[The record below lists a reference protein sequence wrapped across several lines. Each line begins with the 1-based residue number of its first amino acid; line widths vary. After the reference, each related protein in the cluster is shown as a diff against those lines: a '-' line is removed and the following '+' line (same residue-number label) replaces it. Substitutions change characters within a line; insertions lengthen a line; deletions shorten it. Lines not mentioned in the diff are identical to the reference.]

1 MFNINPIQI
10 AMTAVGGPLG
20 GVLGSI
26 MGQMTGGGD
35 PGQLLQSVMKAF
47 DGIFKGGSGAKG
59 QMPTPFAPQPL
70 PFSSG
75 PGGVAITIQSPLNAL
90 QQGVPAGIEQLSKM
104 MGDIL
109 GKLQGLTGNSA
120 GIGSLAGATAG
131 AGALSAFGGAS
142 GSGASSPASSGGSA
156 SAPASTGNSGGWGNI
171 DSMMS
176 QAESLMNS
184 DKPSDQLKAQ
194 QLMQKAQRMFEM
206 ISKMMEQR
214 SQMMSKAIQAIK

>member
-26 MGQMTGGGD
+26 MGQLTGGGN
-35 PGQLLQSVMKAF
+35 PAELLGSVMKAF
-47 DGIFKGGSGAKG
+47 EGIFKSGGNGAKG
-59 QMPTPFAPQPL
+59 GQLAQPFPAQPL

-75 PGGVAITIQSPLNAL
+75 PGGVTITIQSPLNAL
-90 QQGVPAGIEQLSKM
+90 QQGQAAPTDMQQISKLLGDLLS
-104 MGDIL
+104 
-109 GKLQGLTGNSA
+109 KLQGVAGGGAASAAVGAAGLSA
-120 GIGSLAGATAG
+120 GSAVGSAVG
-131 AGALSAFGGAS
+131 SAAS
-142 GSGASSPASSGGSA
+142 ASSGGGSA
-156 SAPASTGNSGGWGNI
+156 APASTGNSGGWGNI

>member
-26 MGQMTGGGD
+26 MGQMTGGGN
-35 PGQLLQSVMKAF
+35 PAQLLGSVMKAF
-47 DGIFKGGSGAKG
+47 EGIFKSGGGGKS
-59 QMPTPFAPQPL
+59 QMQTPFPPQPL

-75 PGGVAITIQSPLNAL
+75 PGGVTITIQSPLNAL
-90 QQGVPAGIEQLSKM
+90 QQGAPAGLEQISKSLGDLLS
-104 MGDIL
+104 
-109 GKLQGLTGNSA
+109 KLQGLTG
-120 GIGSLAGATAG
+120 GGASGAAFAG
-131 AGALSAFGGAS
+131 AGASAGAS
-142 GSGASSPASSGGSA
+142 LGASAGAAAGGS

>member
-26 MGQMTGGGD
+26 MGQLTGGGN
-35 PGQLLQSVMKAF
+35 PAELLGSVMKAF
-47 DGIFKGGSGAKG
+47 DGIFKSGGGNGAKG
-59 QMPTPFAPQPL
+59 GQLAQPFAAQPL

-75 PGGVAITIQSPLNAL
+75 PGGVTITIQSPLNAL
-90 QQGVPAGIEQLSKM
+90 QQGQAAPMDMQQISKM
-104 MGDIL
+104 LGDL
-109 GKLQGLTGNSA
+109 LSKLQGLAGGGAASAATGAAGLAAGSAASSASA
-120 GIGSLAGATAG
+120 GSAGV
-131 AGALSAFGGAS
+131 S
-142 GSGASSPASSGGSA
+142 GGGSA
-156 SAPASTGNSGGWGNI
+156 APASTGNSGGWGNI

>member
-26 MGQMTGGGD
+26 MGQLTGGGN
-35 PGQLLQSVMKAF
+35 PAELLGSVMKAF
-47 DGIFKGGSGAKG
+47 EGIFKSGGSGAKG
-59 QMPTPFAPQPL
+59 GQLAQPFPAQPL

-75 PGGVAITIQSPLNAL
+75 PGGVTITIQSPLNAL
-90 QQGVPAGIEQLSKM
+90 QQGQAAPMDMQQISKLLGDLLS
-104 MGDIL
+104 
-109 GKLQGLTGNSA
+109 KLQGVAGGGAASAAVGAAGLSA
-120 GIGSLAGATAG
+120 GSAVGSAA
-131 AGALSAFGGAS
+131 SSAS
-142 GSGASSPASSGGSA
+142 GGGSA
-156 SAPASTGNSGGWGNI
+156 APASTGNSGGWGNI